1 MRLITE
7 VSRTSKERYLRRARG
22 SVQDMRRATLDAMD
36 AGKYKKSMRIA
47 DKMSKRREMVRHVA
61 GKLGLDGSHDR

>member
-1 MRLITE
+1 
-7 VSRTSKERYLRRARG
+7 
-22 SVQDMRRATLDAMD
+22 MRRATLDAMD